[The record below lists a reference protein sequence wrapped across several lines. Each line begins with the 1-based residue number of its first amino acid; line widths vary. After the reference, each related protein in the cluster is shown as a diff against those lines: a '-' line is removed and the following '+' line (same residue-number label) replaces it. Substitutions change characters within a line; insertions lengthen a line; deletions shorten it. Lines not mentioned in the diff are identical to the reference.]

1 MSLALQVIKLLEA
14 EGLTGAQ
21 WLDQTPKEEAMP
33 LEPQWINVKE
43 TQVFPE
49 ASAGGL
55 GHPEFCARPCVY
67 FSKGMCRNGAEC
79 EYCHLPHVSNPKL
92 DKRQRTMVQG
102 MPKFDLLTLV
112 HGALQLR
119 AQRLKKKN
127 EEFIIEELLVL
138 LQKEISALSL
148 QDAVMSTSKHDLQL
162 VTKLLSKSSIS
173 GIVANLVQLPDL
185 YEKMEKEISY
195 FKLRRYTGL

>member
-1 MSLALQVIKLLEA
+1 MALYTFIQVEEVIKLLEA

-21 WLDQTPKEEAMP
+21 WLDQTPKEERGSTRADG
-33 LEPQWINVKE
+33 LVGCVAGDGRRTGGRGVGSKGVRLDGNVG
-43 TQVFPE
+43 
-49 ASAGGL
+49 SW
-55 GHPEFCARPCVY
+55 PCVY

-127 EEFIIEELLVL
+127 EEFIIEEPAG
-138 LQKEISALSL
+138 EER
-148 QDAVMSTSKHDLQL
+148 HDLQL